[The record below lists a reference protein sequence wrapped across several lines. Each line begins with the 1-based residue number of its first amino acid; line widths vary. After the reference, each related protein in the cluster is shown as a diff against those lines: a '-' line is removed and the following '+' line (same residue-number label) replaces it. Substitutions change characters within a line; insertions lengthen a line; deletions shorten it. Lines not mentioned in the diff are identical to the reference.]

1 MKAYLCDCTGIK
13 KVVSHFSRF
22 VGHIMTS
29 ELAYAVRGYGVNL
42 TETSLKNA
50 IEKYDNGKGQIM
62 FQDFVDFM
70 ARKMTDPGLNEEDV
84 LESFAVFD
92 PKKSGKV
99 DTKQLQDVMSKMGEP
114 LTKKEFDAVMKDFEV
129 DGDGNIDYNVFVKR
143 LQEMY
148 EVFS

>member
-1 MKAYLCDCTGIK
+1 
-13 KVVSHFSRF
+13 
-22 VGHIMTS
+22 
-29 ELAYAVRGYGVNL
+29 
-42 TETSLKNA
+42 
-50 IEKYDNGKGQIM
+50 M